1 MWKISKSTY
10 IVREIAEEEFA
21 KGEAEGETKK
31 ALAVARAM
39 LAKGMDD
46 ALVSEVTG
54 LSIEE
59 VERLRK
65 EMSN

>member
-1 MWKISKSTY
+1 MVD

-21 KGEAEGETKK
+21 KGETKK
-31 ALAVARAM
+31 AIAVARAM

-59 VERLRK
+59 LERLRK